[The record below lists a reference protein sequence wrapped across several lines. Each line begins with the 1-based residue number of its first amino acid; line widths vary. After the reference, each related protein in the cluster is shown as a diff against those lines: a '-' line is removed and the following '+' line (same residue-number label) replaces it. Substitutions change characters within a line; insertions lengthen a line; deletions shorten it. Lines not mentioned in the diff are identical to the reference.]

1 MSHCDCSDTG
11 ISSIPSTFVTKY
23 EKKNTR
29 GKCHEGSIKSTGSQ
43 NQPKLLVLLREKA
56 LKEHKSRMKEYLEYS
71 NPKVSGD
78 IEARRE
84 KEDDDDV
91 FFFQKEEASGIKIYY
106 FVKKIMFCC
115 KFGQASKMLVG
126 MSTHEK
132 LKGQQRKA
140 QTAAEELVKEL
151 LDALVDQRSI
161 TSGCLSDKTPWMNAC
176 FTQNR
181 QSS

>member
-1 MSHCDCSDTG
+1 M
-11 ISSIPSTFVTKY
+11 
-23 EKKNTR
+23 KKKTLR
-29 GKCHEGSIKSTGSQ
+29 EGSVTEWSITRTGSQ
-43 NQPKLLVLLREKA
+43 NEPKLLVVLREKA
-56 LKEHKSRMKEYLEYS
+56 LNEHKSRMKEYVEYS

-151 LDALVDQRSI
+151 LDDLIDQRSI
-161 TSGCLSDKTPWMNAC
+161 TSGCISDKTP
-176 FTQNR
+176 
-181 QSS
+181 

>member
-1 MSHCDCSDTG
+1 
-11 ISSIPSTFVTKY
+11 
-23 EKKNTR
+23 
-29 GKCHEGSIKSTGSQ
+29 
-43 NQPKLLVLLREKA
+43 
-56 LKEHKSRMKEYLEYS
+56 MKEYVEYS

-84 KEDDDDV
+84 KEDDD
-91 FFFQKEEASGIKIYY
+91 EEPSSKKIYS

-115 KFGQASKMLVG
+115 KFGKARKMLIG

-151 LDALVDQRSI
+151 LDDLIDKRSI

-181 QSS
+181 QS